1 MIQIN
6 DVFQILA
13 DSFFNG
19 SVQLAGVVI
28 LVAVLAFVMAF
39 SKNLVTTL
47 VIAVPVIMMFAFL
60 NYIPQ
65 EVGLVMLVIVALA
78 IAFITRGAFD

>member
-1 MIQIN
+1 MIQLN

-28 LVAVLAFVMAF
+28 LIAVLCFIMAF
-39 SKNLVTTL
+39 SKKLITTL
-47 VIAVPVIMMFAFL
+47 VLAVPTIMMFAFL

-65 EVGLVMLVIVALA
+65 EVGLVMLVVVALG
-78 IAFITRGAFD
+78 IAMITRGAFD

>member
-1 MIQIN
+1 MIQIY